1 MGRRSERLSKQGM
14 LASDLAGEG
23 DVIQVVSRAFDVLRC
38 FEGHEARLGNLEISN
53 RCGLPR
59 STVSRLTHT
68 LTRMGQLVYL
78 PRDQK
83 YRIGPSAVA
92 MSTSMMKGL
101 QLRNLI
107 RLRLQDVAEQLP
119 GTVGFVI
126 PDRFHLVYLE
136 FARAANA
143 LGLHEST
150 GSRDRDG
157 EHGRRHAYTAAL
169 DTEVGDALIA
179 EMEREDAGG
188 AKMLRPRIEANRHHL
203 REHGYVVA
211 CGTWSPHINGC
222 AVPLWSPQ
230 YQTFVVVTIGLLS
243 AMYDEKRLHKEV
255 APRMLELGCA
265 VGGLLDGAEGESS
278 AIGWS
283 ESRFPCRPKTIT
295 RSSRRRRRMIWKPEL
310 DDLARRE
317 AFAREMGGVEK
328 VKRQRDQGRLT
339 VRERIDKLVDR
350 DSFHEIG
357 AISGIGEYDD
367 NGELKQLTPANCV
380 FGRGR
385 IDGRTVVVVGD
396 DFTVRGGSADASIS
410 AKPLMAEE
418 MAHDFR
424 LPIIR
429 IIEGSGGGGSVKTI
443 ETKGAANLPGG
454 VGGTR
459 WYWYTTANM
468 ARVPVVGAR
477 ARLGRGP
484 WRGAAGGKPLFRH
497 DQEPRRCSL
506 PVRPW

>member
-1 MGRRSERLSKQGM
+1 MGRRSERLSRQGM
-14 LASDLAGEG
+14 IAGDLAGEG

-136 FARAANA
+136 YARAPNA

-150 GSRDRDG
+150 GSRIAIASTAAG
-157 EHGRRHAYTAAL
+157 HAYTAAL
-169 DTEVGDALIA
+169 DPNVADALIA
-179 EMEREDAGG
+179 EMEREIPEA
-188 AKMLRPRIEANRHHL
+188 AKPLKLRIEANRALL
-203 REHGYVVA
+203 RERGYVVA
-211 CGTWSPHINGC
+211 CGLWSPHINGL

-255 APRMLELGCA
+255 APHMLQLSVA
-265 VGGLLDGAEGESS
+265 VAGLLEGADADIFNRLERKPLPAATHNSKKIIGTEETNELEAGTRRPRS
-278 AIGWS
+278 A
-283 ESRFPCRPKTIT
+283 
-295 RSSRRRRRMIWKPEL
+295 RSVR
-310 DDLARRE
+310 AR
-317 AFAREMGGVEK
+317 
-328 VKRQRDQGRLT
+328 
-339 VRERIDKLVDR
+339 
-350 DSFHEIG
+350 
-357 AISGIGEYDD
+357 
-367 NGELKQLTPANCV
+367 
-380 FGRGR
+380 
-385 IDGRTVVVVGD
+385 DGR
-396 DFTVRGGSADASIS
+396 R
-410 AKPLMAEE
+410 
-418 MAHDFR
+418 
-424 LPIIR
+424 
-429 IIEGSGGGGSVKTI
+429 
-443 ETKGAANLPGG
+443 
-454 VGGTR
+454 
-459 WYWYTTANM
+459 
-468 ARVPVVGAR
+468 
-477 ARLGRGP
+477 
-484 WRGAAGGKPLFRH
+484 
-497 DQEPRRCSL
+497 
-506 PVRPW
+506 